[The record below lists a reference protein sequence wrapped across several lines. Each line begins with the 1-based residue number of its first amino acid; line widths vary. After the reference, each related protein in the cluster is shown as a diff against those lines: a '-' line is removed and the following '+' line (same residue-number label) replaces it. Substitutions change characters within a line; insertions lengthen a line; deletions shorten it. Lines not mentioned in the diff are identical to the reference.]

1 MWCSGRCFG
10 ECGFSWTLLADTGAA
25 GAPMISRSP
34 PTPLCLMPSMHVH
47 VLPIPAPC
55 PAGMRSP
62 ARPTPRPARMRILPF
77 APMPSAHA
85 LPHPHAQHASARPPT
100 MPSAHALLHPTPAQ
114 LLFPGHQVLTCF
126 PGRLGPTSG
135 GCSPAASHR
144 QTWHPGRHSAESP
157 ESSSVKPKQ
166 KVIGLPWE

>member
-1 MWCSGRCFG
+1 MWILLDSPSGHRSCR
-10 ECGFSWTLLADTGAA
+10 S
-25 GAPMISRSP
+25 SRDLTVSP
-34 PTPLCLMPSMHVH
+34 HSPLPDAQHARTRSAYTRPMPSGHAV
-47 VLPIPAPC
+47 
-55 PAGMRSP
+55 
-62 ARPTPRPARMRILPF
+62 PRPPHSTPSTHAHSPVR
-77 APMPSAHA
+77 PMPSAHA